1 MQVRDMEQLVWC
13 VLLVGMW
20 SGCQMPPSATQHVSL
35 GLTTQEKGGVCL
47 QSQESRKAEAAP
59 VSGSM

>member
-1 MQVRDMEQLVWC
+1 MGERHGAAGVVCVAGGDVEQLPDASKCNTAC
-13 VLLVGMW
+13 VPW
-20 SGCQMPPSATQHVSL
+20 INHSR
-35 GLTTQEKGGVCL
+35 ERRVCL